1 MKKSKQHRTRV
12 RNLVVAL
19 TLTAIM
25 LSVSTFAWFIGM
37 RTVGVTSFDVEIAVT
52 EDLRLSLNG
61 EDWFDERDSLI
72 INAENHI
79 TDAYVGNTNWWAG
92 EGLIPMSTIGEIDP
106 GSSRLMLYEKLSL
119 TPSDGGYRLMSS
131 RVENSATWETRF
143 PDRGHPEAPGYVAFD
158 LFIENSSGS
167 DYISEYNPDDEEAIY
182 LTTDSSVG
190 VAQSGGVA
198 GTGIENSVRVAF
210 AQIGRVKKGTAAD
223 TITGINC
230 QPGEESGV
238 TSICERPATIWEPND
253 KAHVVGAINWYNTSC
268 VKRDGDEGTFGT
280 DPCAEVKDGSY
291 YPTYAVA
298 RPIGSSDRVDVYDGE
313 IYNGFV
319 GRTKLPAAD
328 IYNGFPNEHK
338 LALGTES
345 DPGVDAD
352 VLLYAV
358 PTFTDSMKVQ
368 RGTDRRPFLYLAA
381 NSVTKVRVYIYIEGQ
396 DVDNYDFASIGKQI
410 NVTFGFTKERFIP
423 DDIPEYGEEH
433 PTTTEPT
440 TP

>member
-79 TDAYVGNTNWWAG
+79 TAAYDDNTNWWAG

-119 TPSDGGYRLMSS
+119 TASDGGYRLMSS

-253 KAHVVGAINWYNTSC
+253 TDHVVGAISWYNTSC
-268 VKRDGDEGTFGT
+268 LGRDAEGAFNTESCNEVLDGT
-280 DPCAEVKDGSY
+280 Y

-298 RPIGSSDRVDVYDGE
+298 RPISSSDKVDVYDGT
-313 IYNGFV
+313 IYNGYG
-319 GRTKLPAAD
+319 GRTKLPEPD
-328 IYNGFPNEHK
+328 IYNGFPNETK
-338 LALGTES
+338 L
-345 DPGVDAD
+345 DPEADED

-358 PTFTDSMKVQ
+358 PTFTDSMKDEL
-368 RGTDRRPFLYLAA
+368 GTARRPFLYLAA

-396 DVDNYDFASIGKQI
+396 DIDNYDFASIGKRI
-410 NVTFGFTKERFIP
+410 SVTFGFTKQRFEP
-423 DDIPEYGEEH
+423 TDIPEYGSTH
-433 PTTTEPT
+433 PTAVTTEPT

>member
-61 EDWFDERDSLI
+61 VKWFDDKEPLI
-72 INAENHI
+72 INGDNFNDDDVVYEGH
-79 TDAYVGNTNWWAG
+79 TNWWTG
-92 EGLIPMSTIGEIDP
+92 GKGLIPMSTIGEIDP

-119 TPSDGGYRLMSS
+119 TASDGGYRLMSS
-131 RVENSATWETRF
+131 RVENTANWDDEETGF

-167 DYISEYNPDDEEAIY
+167 DYISNYNPDDEEAIY
-182 LTTDSSVG
+182 LTVDSAVG

-230 QPGEESGV
+230 QSGEESGV
-238 TSICERPATIWEPND
+238 TPICERPATIWEPND
-253 KAHVVGAINWYNTSC
+253 TDHVVGAISWYNTSC
-268 VKRDGDEGTFGT
+268 LGRDAEGTFNTESCNEVLDGT
-280 DPCAEVKDGSY
+280 Y

-298 RPIGSSDRVDVYDGE
+298 RPISSSDKVDVYDGT
-313 IYNGFV
+313 IYNGYG

-328 IYNGFPNEHK
+328 IYNGFPNETK
-338 LALGTES
+338 L
-345 DPGVDAD
+345 DPEADED

-368 RGTDRRPFLYLAA
+368 TGTARRPFLYLAA

-396 DVDNYDFASIGKQI
+396 DIDNYDFASIGKRI
-410 NVTFGFTKERFIP
+410 SVTFGFTKQRFEP
-423 DDIPEYGEEH
+423 SDIPGYDEH
-433 PTTTEPT
+433 PSTEPT